1 MAYINQEDKKR
12 LAPKIK
18 AVLKKYGV
26 KGTISISHH
35 SNLVVRL
42 KEGKVDLYGEK
53 VDPNNWCGS
62 HGSDS
67 VNTYWINDHHTGVSR
82 DFLNE
87 LKAAMNDGNWDK
99 SDVQTDYFN
108 VGWYSDIVVGNN
120 SNNKPYVYTA

>member
-42 KEGKVDLYGEK
+42 KEGKVDIYGEK
-53 VDPNNWCGS
+53 VNPENWCGS

-67 VNTYWINDHHTGVSR
+67 VNTYWINDQHTGVSR
-82 DFLNE
+82 DFLNA
-87 LKAAMNDGNWDK
+87 LKAAMNAGNWDK

-120 SNNKPYVYTA
+120 SADKPYVYTA

>member
-42 KEGKVDLYGEK
+42 KEGEVDLYGEK
-53 VDPNNWCGS
+53 VDPDNWCGS

-67 VNTYWINDHHTGVSR
+67 VNTYHIDSHFTGVSK

-87 LKAAMNDGNWDK
+87 LHAAMSDGNWDK
-99 SDVQTDYFN
+99 SDVMTDYFN
-108 VGWYSDIVVGNN
+108 VGWYSDIVVGNKG
-120 SNNKPYVYTA
+120 NNKPYVYTA

>member
-1 MAYINQEDKKR
+1 MAYINQDKKKE

-42 KEGKVDLYGEK
+42 KEGKIDLYGEK
-53 VDPNNWCGS
+53 NSTNWCGS

-67 VNTYWINDHHTGVSR
+67 VNTYHIDSHFTGKSR
-82 DFLNE
+82 VFLNE
-87 LKAAMNDGNWDK
+87 LHAAMNGGNWDK
-99 SDVQTDYFN
+99 SDVMTDYFN
-108 VGWYSDIVVGNN
+108 VGWYTDIVVGNK
-120 SNNKPYVYTA
+120 SAGKPYVYKRR

>member
-26 KGTISISHH
+26 KGSISISHH
-35 SNLVVRL
+35 CNLVVRL

-53 VDPNNWCGS
+53 TSPNWCGS

-99 SDVQTDYFN
+99 SDAMTDYFN

-120 SNNKPYVYTA
+120 SADKPYVYTA

>member
-18 AVLKKYGV
+18 EVLKKHGV

-53 VDPNNWCGS
+53 VAPNSWCGS

-67 VNTYWINDHHTGVSR
+67 VNTYWIDDHHTGVSK

-87 LKAAMNDGNWDK
+87 LHAAMNDGNWDK

-120 SNNKPYVYTA
+120 SANKPYVYTA

>member
-26 KGTISISHH
+26 KGSISISHH

-53 VDPNNWCGS
+53 TSPSWCGS

-67 VNTYWINDHHTGVSR
+67 VNTYWINDHHTGKSR

-99 SDVQTDYFN
+99 SDAMTDYFN

-120 SNNKPYVYTA
+120 SADKPYVYTA

>member
-1 MAYINQEDKKR
+1 MAFISQEKKKE

-26 KGTISISHH
+26 KGSISISHH

-53 VDPNNWCGS
+53 TSPSWCGS

-99 SDVQTDYFN
+99 SAAMTDYFN

-120 SNNKPYVYTA
+120 SAGKPYVYKG

>member
-26 KGTISISHH
+26 KGSISISHH

-53 VDPNNWCGS
+53 TSPSWCGS

-99 SDVQTDYFN
+99 SDAMTDYFN

-120 SNNKPYVYTA
+120 SAGKPYVYKG

>member
-1 MAYINQEDKKR
+1 MAFISQDKKKE

-18 AVLKKYGV
+18 QVLKKHGV

-42 KEGKVDLYGEK
+42 KEGKIDLYGEK
-53 VDPNNWCGS
+53 TSEGWCGS

-67 VNTYWINDHHTGVSR
+67 VNTYWINDQHTGQSR
-82 DFLNE
+82 VFLKE

-99 SDVQTDYFN
+99 SDVMTDYFN

-120 SNNKPYVYTA
+120 SANKPYVYTG

>member
-1 MAYINQEDKKR
+1 MAFISQDKKKE

-18 AVLKKYGV
+18 QVLKKHGV

-42 KEGKVDLYGEK
+42 KEGKIDLYGEK
-53 VDPNNWCGS
+53 TSPNWCGS

-67 VNTYWINDHHTGVSR
+67 VNTYWINDQHTGQSR
-82 DFLNE
+82 VFLNE

-99 SDVQTDYFN
+99 SDTMTDYFN
-108 VGWYSDIVVGNN
+108 VGWYSDIIVGNN
-120 SNNKPYVYTA
+120 SANKPYVYTG

>member
-1 MAYINQEDKKR
+1 MAYIDQDKKKE

-18 AVLKKYGV
+18 EVLKKHGV

-53 VDPNNWCGS
+53 VDSNNWCGS

-67 VNTYWINDHHTGVSR
+67 VNTYHIDSSFIGVSK

-87 LKAAMNDGNWDK
+87 LHAAMNDGNWDK
-99 SDVQTDYFN
+99 SDVMTDYFN

-120 SNNKPYVYTA
+120 SAGKPYVYTA

>member
-1 MAYINQEDKKR
+1 MAFISQEKKKE

-18 AVLKKYGV
+18 EVLKKHGV
-26 KGTISISHH
+26 KGTISVSHH

-42 KEGKVDLYGEK
+42 KSGKIDLYGEK
-53 VDPNNWCGS
+53 TSPNWCGS

-99 SDVQTDYFN
+99 SDAMTDYFN

-120 SNNKPYVYTA
+120 SADKPYVYTA

>member
-1 MAYINQEDKKR
+1 MAYMSQDKKKE

-26 KGTISISHH
+26 KGSISVSHH

-53 VDPNNWCGS
+53 TSPSWCGS

-67 VNTYWINDHHTGVSR
+67 VNTYHIEKNHTGTSLV
-82 DFLNE
+82 FLKE
-87 LKAAMNDGNWDK
+87 LHAAMSDGNWDK
-99 SDVQTDYFN
+99 SDVMTDYFN
-108 VGWYSDIVVGNN
+108 VGWYTDIVVGNN
-120 SNNKPYVYTA
+120 SSNKPYVYTA

>member
-18 AVLKKYGV
+18 EVLKKYGV

-67 VNTYWINDHHTGVSR
+67 VNSYRINDHHSGVSK
-82 DFLNE
+82 DFLN
-87 LKAAMNDGNWDK
+87 
-99 SDVQTDYFN
+99 
-108 VGWYSDIVVGNN
+108 
-120 SNNKPYVYTA
+120 

>member
-26 KGTISISHH
+26 KGSISISHH

-53 VDPNNWCGS
+53 TSPNWCGS

-99 SDVQTDYFN
+99 SDAMTDYFN
-108 VGWYSDIVVGNN
+108 VGWYTDIVVGNN
-120 SNNKPYVYTA
+120 SADKPYVYKG

>member
-12 LAPKIK
+12 LAPNIK

-26 KGTISISHH
+26 KGSISISHH

-53 VDPNNWCGS
+53 VNPDNWCGS

-67 VNTYWINDHHTGVSR
+67 VNTYHIDSQFTGVSK

-87 LKAAMNDGNWDK
+87 LHAAMNDGNWDK
-99 SDVQTDYFN
+99 SDVMTDYFN

-120 SNNKPYVYTA
+120 SANKPYVYTA

>member
-1 MAYINQEDKKR
+1 MAYISQEKKKE

-18 AVLKKYGV
+18 EVLKKHGV
-26 KGTISISHH
+26 KGTISVSHH

-42 KEGKVDLYGEK
+42 KEGKIDLYGEK
-53 VDPNNWCGS
+53 TSPNWCGS

-67 VNTYWINDHHTGVSR
+67 VNTYWINDHHTGKSR
-82 DFLNE
+82 IFLNE

-99 SDVQTDYFN
+99 SDAMTDYFN

-120 SNNKPYVYTA
+120 SDDKPYVYTA

>member
-67 VNTYWINDHHTGVSR
+67 VNTYWINDQHTGQSQV
-82 DFLNE
+82 FLNE

-99 SDVQTDYFN
+99 SDVMTDYFN

-120 SNNKPYVYTA
+120 SANKPYVYTG

>member
-12 LAPKIK
+12 LAPNIK

-53 VDPNNWCGS
+53 VDPDNWCGS

-67 VNTYWINDHHTGVSR
+67 VNTY
-82 DFLNE
+82 
-87 LKAAMNDGNWDK
+87 
-99 SDVQTDYFN
+99 
-108 VGWYSDIVVGNN
+108 
-120 SNNKPYVYTA
+120 

>member
-53 VDPNNWCGS
+53 VDPDNWCGS

-67 VNTYWINDHHTGVSR
+67 VNTYHIDSHFTGVSK

-87 LKAAMNDGNWDK
+87 LHAAMNDGNWDK
-99 SDVQTDYFN
+99 SDVMTDYFN

-120 SNNKPYVYTA
+120 SANKPYVYTA

>member
-26 KGTISISHH
+26 KGSISISHH

-53 VDPNNWCGS
+53 TSPNWCGS

-67 VNTYWINDHHTGVSR
+67 VNTYWINDHHTGKSR

-99 SDVQTDYFN
+99 SDAMTDYFN
-108 VGWYSDIVVGNN
+108 VGWYTDIVVGNN
-120 SNNKPYVYTA
+120 SADKPYVYKG

>member
-1 MAYINQEDKKR
+1 MAYISQEKKKE

-26 KGTISISHH
+26 KGSISISHH

-53 VDPNNWCGS
+53 TSPSWCGS

-67 VNTYWINDHHTGVSR
+67 VITYWINAHHPGKSR

-99 SDVQTDYFN
+99 SDAMTDYFN

-120 SNNKPYVYTA
+120 SAGKPYVYKG

>member
-26 KGTISISHH
+26 KGSISISHH

-53 VDPNNWCGS
+53 TSPSWCGS

-67 VNTYWINDHHTGVSR
+67 VNTYWINDHHTGKSR

-99 SDVQTDYFN
+99 SDVRTDYFN

-120 SNNKPYVYTA
+120 SAGKPYVYTA

>member
-12 LAPKIK
+12 LAPNIK

-42 KEGKVDLYGEK
+42 KEGKVDIYGEK
-53 VDPNNWCGS
+53 VNPENWCGS

-67 VNTYWINDHHTGVSR
+67 VNTYWINDHHTGKSQI
-82 DFLNE
+82 FLNE
-87 LKAAMNDGNWDK
+87 LHAAMNDGNWDK
-99 SDVQTDYFN
+99 SDAMTDYFN

-120 SNNKPYVYTA
+120 SADKPYVYTA